1 MLVKL
6 YPILQV
12 FARRKEEH
20 AESVDRAAGT
30 EKVERTEKQMTRQEW
45 INADRIV
52 MLALV
57 LGVIIAAIIFS

>member
-6 YPILQV
+6 YPFLQA
-12 FARRKEEH
+12 FARRRE
-20 AESVDRAAGT
+20 ESVKIA
-30 EKVERTEKQMTRQEW
+30 ERTEIAEKKEKQISHQEW

-52 MLALV
+52 MLALI